1 MRAARVEVASWVLIY
16 AGLLAAVLGWF
27 VRAQSAP
34 MGLGFMLGGAVC
46 TMIGV
51 ALIAVRARMKDPTQ
65 EQDR

>member
-1 MRAARVEVASWVLIY
+1 MRAARVEALSWVLIY

-27 VRAQSAP
+27 VLAGSSVL
-34 MGLGFMLGGAVC
+34 GLGFMLGGAASTV
-46 TMIGV
+46 IGF